1 MPSKPPLAFTSSIAI
16 IIPFIIDVPSAAA
29 GPLSIVGA
37 PIIIG
42 STSSGGGV
50 GSGAAGSGAGATGAA
65 GSAALGKQPLS
76 VGMTSTK
83 ARISETGTTSLRSL
97 FLFIKSPSLKFFG
110 FSEA

>member
-50 GSGAAGSGAGATGAA
+50 GSGAGATGAA

-83 ARISETGTTSLRSL
+83 ARISETGTTNLRSL
-97 FLFIKSPSLKFFG
+97 FLFIKSHSLKFFG